1 LNLPDALTWLGA
13 LPLRAKIVAL
23 ASAVVLV
30 ELGLRFL
37 APRSRAYAAWS
48 AFFKGIGVVWTAIIL
63 SVVYLLSVGPVG
75 LVMRLFGSDP
85 LDRTLRA
92 EPTFWR
98 PHEPNPLGPERAARH
113 QF

>member
-1 LNLPDALTWLGA
+1 LTPSDALASLGA
-13 LPLRAKIVAL
+13 LPLRLKILAA

-37 APRSRAYAAWS
+37 APRSRAYAAWTG
-48 AFFKGIGVVWTAIIL
+48 FFKGVGVVWTAVLL

-75 LVMRLFGSDP
+75 LVMRLLGNDP
-85 LDRTLRA
+85 LDRGLHA

-98 PHEPNPLGPERAARH
+98 THEPNPLGPQRAARH

>member
-1 LNLPDALTWLGA
+1 LTLPDALASIGA
-13 LPLRAKIVAL
+13 LPLRLKILAL

-30 ELGLRFL
+30 ELGLRLL

-48 AFFKGIGVVWTAIIL
+48 AFFKGIGAVWTAIIL

-75 LVMRLFGSDP
+75 LVMRLSGKDP
-85 LDRTLRA
+85 LDRGLRA

-98 PHEPNPLGPERAARH
+98 AHEPSPLGPEQAARH